1 MADGVDHID
10 IYADV
15 GEEFNQVLVCLE
27 QGLAQVPA
35 SMGIVGRA
43 VGGEMCR
50 VRGACCSEEP
60 LYGAHCPLYLGA
72 HWRLSVVT
80 GRAE

>member
-35 SMGIVGRA
+35 SIGIVGWA
-43 VGGEMCR
+43 VGGGICR
-50 VRGACCSEEP
+50 VRGACCGEVRRS
-60 LYGAHCPLYLGA
+60 LYEAYCPLYLGG
-72 HWRLSVVT
+72 HW
-80 GRAE
+80 

>member
-35 SMGIVGRA
+35 SIGIVGWA
-43 VGGEMCR
+43 VGGGYAGLGVLAV
-50 VRGACCSEEP
+50 VRCGGLCM
-60 LYGAHCPLYLGA
+60 
-72 HWRLSVVT
+72 RLIALFIWEGIGSS
-80 GRAE
+80 AL